1 MHLRAHAPR
10 AFTRLSFGT
19 EATYPNVIILSKIR
33 QCRGFLP
40 SRRIRCATKAI
51 ATDALTPAIRCT
63 SPPYSKHSN
72 RGVKHYLGVNNQLLR
87 MRRFAKETQLF
98 APVETIGLSPQKRKL
113 PVSSCSVRSTKSR
126 HRYFEDLRLWRV
138 HNPVSCIRAYHL
150 VIERPSSSKSW

>member
-10 AFTRLSFGT
+10 AFTGLSFGT

-40 SRRIRCATKAI
+40 NRRIRCAAKAI
-51 ATDALTPAIRCT
+51 PTPT
-63 SPPYSKHSN
+63 LPLLLDTLHPPYSKHSN
-72 RGVKHYLGVNNQLLR
+72 RGVKHYLGVNIQLLR
-87 MRRFAKETQLF
+87 MRRFARETQLF

-126 HRYFEDLRLWRV
+126 HRYFEDLRLWKV
-138 HNPVSCIRAYHL
+138 HSPVSCIRAYHL
-150 VIERPSSSKSW
+150 VIERPSSSKIL